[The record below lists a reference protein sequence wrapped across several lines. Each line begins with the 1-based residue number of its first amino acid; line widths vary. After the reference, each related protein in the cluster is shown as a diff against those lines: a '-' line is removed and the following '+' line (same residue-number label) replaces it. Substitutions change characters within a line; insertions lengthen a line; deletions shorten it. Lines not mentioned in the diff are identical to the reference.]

1 MLDFIGELLAGLALE
16 AGEEV
21 SINPKVNPKLRLVV
35 AICCA
40 VIYFGLGGFIVFGAL
55 MMKADSGYSDWW
67 IRGLVLLAGLS
78 LIGFGVRVIRR
89 QWRVSSKKPLAPPT
103 DQSKL

>member
-21 SINPKVNPKLRLVV
+21 SVNPKVNTKLRLVV
-35 AICCA
+35 AICYA

-67 IRGLVLLAGLS
+67 IRGLVLLVGLL
-78 LIGFGVRVIRR
+78 LIGRGAYLLRR
-89 QWRVSSKKPLAPPT
+89 QAKSQPQNNILPPI
-103 DQSKL
+103 DPPQQ

>member
-16 AGEEV
+16 AGEEASV
-21 SINPKVNPKLRLVV
+21 NPKINPKLRLVV
-35 AICCA
+35 AICYA

-55 MMKADSGYSDWW
+55 MMKTDSGSSDWW
-67 IRGLVLLAGLS
+67 IRGLVLLAGLL
-78 LIGFGVRVIRR
+78 LIGFGVHVIRR
-89 QWRVSSKKPLAPPT
+89 QWRARSKKLLAPST